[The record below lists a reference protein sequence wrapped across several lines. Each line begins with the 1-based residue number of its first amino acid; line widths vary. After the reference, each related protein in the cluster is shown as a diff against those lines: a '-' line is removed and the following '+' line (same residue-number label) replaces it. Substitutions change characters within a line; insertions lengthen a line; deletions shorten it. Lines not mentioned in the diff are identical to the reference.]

1 MISLVGVG
9 VALLYSTALLYGV
22 TAYVPRLHEF
32 VMVMQ
37 YMQDTAAY
45 PYVKAPTDLR
55 HGTLKVV

>member
-1 MISLVGVG
+1 MILLVG

-22 TAYVPRLHEF
+22 KAYVPCLHGF
-32 VMVMQ
+32 VTEMQ

-45 PYVKAPTDLR
+45 PYGKAPTALW